1 MRGLAVAVALAGA
14 LAQGCAARDAPVTC
28 EHVQLALAAG
38 LTPEIVARDWA
49 SGEPHGE
56 ANAVLEL
63 RGCAG
68 QLLDRLELAAP
79 LATLDPTRLR
89 GAPLPTWLVS
99 VDLTAPAGS
108 TSGPLTLPIEVAAHH
123 LRPASARDASGHEE
137 PIRLAATGKSAWKK
151 LPGGRLDDLLAI
163 ASAPEDGGFVTTWRR
178 YHPGA
183 RGWTLRTRRQPG
195 LWESDADFPPAAAF
209 P

>member
-1 MRGLAVAVALAGA
+1 MRTLRVTLALACA
-14 LAQGCAARDAPVTC
+14 LAQGCAARDAPVAC

-38 LTPEIVARDWA
+38 LTPEIVARDWS

-63 RGCAG
+63 RGCTG
-68 QLLDRLELAAP
+68 QLLDRLELAGP
-79 LATLDPTRLR
+79 LARLDPAPLR
-89 GAPLPTWLVS
+89 GAPAPTWLVTA
-99 VDLTAPAGS
+99 DLTAPAGS
-108 TSGPLTLPIEVAAHH
+108 TSGPLTLPIEVVAHH
-123 LRPASARDASGHEE
+123 LRQASARNAHGHEE

-151 LPGGRLDDLLAI
+151 LPDGEVDDLVAI
-163 ASAPEDGGFVTTWRR
+163 ASAREDGGFVTTWRR